1 LKRNKEISDCWERG
15 WKIGVKAQNGKKR
28 YFVSLENLK
37 NSLSAVTANI
47 E

>member
-1 LKRNKEISDCWERG
+1 MKKNKEISDCWERG
-15 WKIGVKAQNGKKR
+15 GKIGVKAQNGEIR